1 MWANP
6 WTKSEP
12 SAFARMPRHQ
22 KPNPRSVK
30 IHRSYDVDEAARML
44 HVHRN
49 TVRAWIK
56 HGLPTIDR
64 KRPVLIH
71 GLDLFCFLTAR
82 RATGKQRCGAGQFFC
97 VKCRAPQTPALGM
110 VDYIPLSRTAGN
122 LQGLCPACG
131 TLIYRRVSLARLAE
145 VQGDFEIK
153 FPQGVE
159 RITDST

>member
-6 WTKSEP
+6 WTKSEHRP
-12 SAFARMPRHQ
+12 SRECHGT
-22 KPNPRSVK
+22 RSQTLAVSK
-30 IHRSYDVDEAARML
+30 F
-44 HVHRN
+44 N

-64 KRPVLIH
+64 ERPVLIH

-82 RATGKQRCGAGQFFC
+82 RDTGKQRCGAGQFFC
-97 VKCRAPQTPALGM
+97 VKCRTPQKPALGM

-145 VQGDFEIK
+145 VQADLEIT

-159 RITDST
+159 RITDSP